1 MDLKHEPVR
10 APGAAQR
17 AISRRALL
25 GKGAAFAAATPLMAG
40 LLSAC
45 GSSESGGATGGG
57 SGAGAGVTTLPTAP
71 FDLGVAA
78 GAKPDLPK
86 RIAWANESDAQFFLD
101 VTNGMK
107 AAAEDRDLEFVT
119 AIAGDNPDT
128 SVQQLRSFLSR
139 GIGGLAVQTF
149 AQEAQKPLMDEALSK
164 GMPVMALIGNPSS
177 CQVAARQ
184 FDLGKVQGDAAVKWI
199 KANLRGA
206 PRIAY
211 FNLDKVSETLIPR
224 HRGMLAALEEGGLKD
239 ALVVDV
245 YPGGVTRDAG
255 FRTMNTVLQQHP
267 DVNVVMGGDTA
278 CLGALAALESAKKD
292 LSDFYI
298 SGIDGDPAAMDAVKK
313 GGAYKATFAIA
324 YPVMGYAWG
333 TYMADW
339 LEGKSIPNLMLGRMQ
354 EIGSPEAVDAYAAAM
369 ADPGKTFAAGVDRYF
384 ELLGNISYDTRDR
397 YLAVTA

>member
-1 MDLKHEPVR
+1 MEETHQPAGAPRR
-10 APGAAQR
+10 ASEKP
-17 AISRRALL
+17 ISRRSLL
-25 GKGAAFAAATPLMAG
+25 GKGMTLAFSAPLAAT

-45 GSSESGGATGGG
+45 GSSESGGSTGGG
-57 SGAGAGVTTLPTAP
+57 AAGGGTTTLPTAA
-71 FDLGVAA
+71 FDPNVAA
-78 GAKPDLPK
+78 GAAPDLPK
-86 RIAWANESDAQFFLD
+86 RIAWANQSDAQFFLD

-107 AAAEDRDLEFVT
+107 SAAEDRDLEFLT
-119 AIAGDNPDT
+119 AIANDNPDT
-128 SVQQLRSFLSR
+128 GVQQLRSFLSR

-149 AQEAQKPLMDEALSK
+149 AQEAQKPLMDEALAK
-164 GMPVMALIGNPSS
+164 GMPVMALIGNPST

-199 KANLRGA
+199 KENLRGD
-206 PRIAY
+206 PRIVY

-224 HRGMLAALEEGGLKD
+224 HEGMLAALREGGLED
-239 ALVVDV
+239 ALVADI

-267 DVNVVMGGDTA
+267 DVNVVLGGDTA
-278 CLGALAALESAKKD
+278 CLGALAALESAKVD

-298 SGIDGDPAAMDAVKK
+298 SGIDGDPAAMDAVKR

-324 YPVMGYAWG
+324 YSVMGYAWG

-339 LEGKSIPNLMLGRMQ
+339 LEGKSIPNLMLVRVQ
-354 EIGSPEAVDAYAAAM
+354 EVGSPEAVDAYAQAM
-369 ADPGKTFAAGVDRYF
+369 ADPGATFRAGVERYF
-384 ELLGNISYDTRDR
+384 ELLGNISYDTRER